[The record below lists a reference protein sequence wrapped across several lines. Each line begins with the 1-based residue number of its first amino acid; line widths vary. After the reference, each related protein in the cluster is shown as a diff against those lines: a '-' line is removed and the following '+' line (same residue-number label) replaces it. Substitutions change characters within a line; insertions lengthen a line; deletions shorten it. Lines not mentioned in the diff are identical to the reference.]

1 MIMAA
6 MRMVVPVP
14 VPGFRADVGRFQNHR
29 RHRNLVA
36 GFKLE
41 GHLLRLAGHH
51 GLAKAHEHDVKP
63 ARLQRDGPAGGNMDT
78 AFALPH
84 LHDAVVM
91 DHLVNFHPLGKPGRC
106 RNKPVIGMA
115 FIGDADIA
123 TGDGHP
129 RRGGADLNGSDFEHI
144 GQRGAGDEGGGL
156 GSGFA
161 TALAEAGA
169 KVVLCGRREGP
180 LVTTADAV
188 RDAGGA
194 SPMRSSPIT
203 LVISTA

>member
-1 MIMAA
+1 M
-6 MRMVVPVP
+6 
-14 VPGFRADVGRFQNHR
+14 
-29 RHRNLVA
+29 
-36 GFKLE
+36 
-41 GHLLRLAGHH
+41 RLAGHH

-63 ARLQRDGPAGGNMDT
+63 ARLQRDGPAGGNMDA

-144 GQRGAGDEGGGL
+144 SQRGAGDCHQQRANGEEQSCHDFGVFPYSVREEARVTGTSERPSML
-156 GSGFA
+156 ATPSWRMTSCSSSIKTVAACSPPRFPRAA
-161 TALAEAGA
+161 TA
-169 KVVLCGRREGP
+169 
-180 LVTTADAV
+180 
-188 RDAGGA
+188 
-194 SPMRSSPIT
+194 
-203 LVISTA
+203 